1 MPVTRF
7 SPQRG
12 LLAGLLA
19 LVTFV
24 SAAVALTA
32 RGSATGAAAQ
42 ATPVSGTLQRVVGD
56 SDGERR
62 FGRHE
67 R

>member
-1 MPVTRF
+1 MPLKRS

-24 SAAVALTA
+24 SGAVALTA
-32 RGSATGAAAQ
+32 RRATATATQ
-42 ATPVSGTLQRVVGD
+42 ATAAGQIHSEGD
-56 SDGERR
+56 RR
-62 FGRHE
+62 ETAFHGHE